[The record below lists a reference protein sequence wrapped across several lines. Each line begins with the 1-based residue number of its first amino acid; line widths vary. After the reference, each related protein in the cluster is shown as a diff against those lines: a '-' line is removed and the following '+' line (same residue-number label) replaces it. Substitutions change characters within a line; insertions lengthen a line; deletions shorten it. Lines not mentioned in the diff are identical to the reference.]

1 MVNWWLRFAILF
13 EGVKKVCRNQK
24 ILLDGEM
31 ADLVEGAGICESLGL
46 PRGAIFAV
54 FLRVL
59 QKPWFFIKEELLCV
73 VCEAVV
79 EHLVLHSE
87 NILHFN

>member
-1 MVNWWLRFAILF
+1 MVKFVLVERLPRAHSASLR
-13 EGVKKVCRNQK
+13 VSS
-24 ILLDGEM
+24 
-31 ADLVEGAGICESLGL
+31 VEGAGMCESLGL
-46 PRGAIFAV
+46 PRVTIFAV
-54 FLRVL
+54 
-59 QKPWFFIKEELLCV
+59 FFIKEELLCV